1 MFAGRIVIAALA
13 GVLLTAEGGFA
24 QEPLASA
31 RDLYASAQYDEAL
44 ELLDRLSAGT
54 SSNDDRQSIEL
65 YRTLCLLAV
74 GRRDDADRA
83 IEAIIA
89 RNPLYRPGDDLPPRT
104 RAAFSDAKRRVLP
117 AIVQQQYAEAKA
129 AFERKEY
136 EAAAERFKRVIEALN
151 DPEIGQAAQQPPLV
165 DLRTLAAGFHDLSV
179 QAIPPPPPPLPSPAP
194 PPVQNLPP
202 KIYTGEEGGVRPPL
216 TVAQDLPRYPG
227 PVPPT
232 GFMGIIEVIVNEKG
246 TVDSATMVV
255 PVTNLYDKLVLV
267 AASKWVFKPAVANG
281 VPVKFRKRVQ
291 IKISPPT
298 QTREDKGGQ

>member
-1 MFAGRIVIAALA
+1 MFAGRIALAALA
-13 GVLLTAEGGFA
+13 AVLFMAERGYAQDSLT
-24 QEPLASA
+24 SA

-44 ELLDRLSAGT
+44 ELLDRLSART
-54 SSNDDRQSIEL
+54 SSSDDRQSIEL

-74 GRRDDADRA
+74 GRRDDAERA

-89 RNPLYRPGDDLPPRT
+89 LNPLYRPDDDLSPRT

-136 EAAAERFKRVIEALN
+136 EAAAERFKRVIQALN
-151 DPEIGQAAQQPPLV
+151 DPEIGVAAKQPPLA

-179 QAIPPPPPPLPSPAP
+179 QAIPPPPPPLLAPAP

-216 TVAQDLPRYPG
+216 TVAQELPRYPG

-232 GFMGIIEVIVNEKG
+232 GFMGIIEVVVNERG
-246 TVDSATMVV
+246 TVDSAAMVV

-267 AASKWVFKPAVANG
+267 AASKWVFKPALANG
-281 VPVKFRKRVQ
+281 VPVKFRKRLQ
-291 IKISPPT
+291 IKIAPPS
-298 QTREDKGGQ
+298 

>member
-1 MFAGRIVIAALA
+1 MFAGRIALAALA
-13 GVLLTAEGGFA
+13 AVLFMAERGYAQDPLT
-24 QEPLASA
+24 SA

-44 ELLDRLSAGT
+44 ELLDRLSART
-54 SSNDDRQSIEL
+54 SSSDDRQSIEL

-74 GRRDDADRA
+74 GRRDDAERA

-89 RNPLYRPGDDLPPRT
+89 LNPLYRPDDDLSPRT

-136 EAAAERFKRVIEALN
+136 EAAAERFKRVIQALN
-151 DPEIGQAAQQPPLV
+151 DPEIGVAAKQPPLA

-179 QAIPPPPPPLPSPAP
+179 QAIPPPPPPLLAPAP

-216 TVAQDLPRYPG
+216 TVAQELPRYPG

-232 GFMGIIEVIVNEKG
+232 GFMGIIEVVVNERG
-246 TVDSATMVV
+246 TVDSAAMVV

-267 AASKWVFKPAVANG
+267 AASKWVFKPALANG
-281 VPVKFRKRVQ
+281 VPVKFRKRLQ
-291 IKISPPT
+291 IKIAPPS
-298 QTREDKGGQ
+298 

>member
-1 MFAGRIVIAALA
+1 MFAGRIALAALA
-13 GVLLTAEGGFA
+13 AVLFMAERGYAQDPLT
-24 QEPLASA
+24 SA

-44 ELLDRLSAGT
+44 ELLDRLSART
-54 SSNDDRQSIEL
+54 SSSDDRQSIEL

-74 GRRDDADRA
+74 GRRDDAERA

-89 RNPLYRPGDDLPPRT
+89 LNPLYRPDDDLSPRT

-136 EAAAERFKRVIEALN
+136 EAAAERFKRVIQALN
-151 DPEIGQAAQQPPLV
+151 DPEIGVAAKQPPLA

-179 QAIPPPPPPLPSPAP
+179 QAIPPPPPPLLAPAP

-216 TVAQDLPRYPG
+216 TVAQELPRYPG

-232 GFMGIIEVIVNEKG
+232 GFMGIIEVVVNERG
-246 TVDSATMVV
+246 TVDSAAMVV
-255 PVTNLYDKLVLV
+255 HVTNLYDKLVLV
-267 AASKWVFKPAVANG
+267 AASKWVFKPALANG
-281 VPVKFRKRVQ
+281 VPVKFRKRLQ
-291 IKISPPT
+291 IKIAPPS
-298 QTREDKGGQ
+298 